1 MHHELAFPIPT
12 CCKQSRHLCQ
22 TLGVKPG
29 RGSFDFSQGAC
40 EGNCQRELGFS
51 QRFSAGN
58 TVLDPKSCTTTYIH
72 GTNIKPYLGNAI
84 LKTSMMANDT
94 VTKTLQNHFRQK
106 FSGFIDF

>member
-1 MHHELAFPIPT
+1 MHHELAFQIPT

-51 QRFSAGN
+51 QGFSAGN
-58 TVLDPKSCTTTYIH
+58 RVLNPNPAQLHTESILILSYIH
-72 GTNIKPYLGNAI
+72 TWNKHKALLGKCHI
-84 LKTSMMANDT
+84 EDLNDGKQHST
-94 VTKTLQNHFRQK
+94 
-106 FSGFIDF
+106 